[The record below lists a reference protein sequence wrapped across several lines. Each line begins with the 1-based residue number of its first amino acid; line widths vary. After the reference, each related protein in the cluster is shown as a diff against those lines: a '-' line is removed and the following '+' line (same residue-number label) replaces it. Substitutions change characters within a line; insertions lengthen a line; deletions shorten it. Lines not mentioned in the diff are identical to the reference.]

1 MTDTARLS
9 ELIKW
14 LVDMLVLCG
23 DVPVYLASD
32 SECNSY
38 GSVDVCG
45 IFSVGGNVI
54 ISPYKDGVE
63 VEMHEEEE
71 E

>member
-1 MTDTARLS
+1 MNDTARLS

-14 LVDMLVLCG
+14 LVDMLVLMG
-23 DVPVYLASD
+23 DVPVYLGSD

-45 IFSVGGNVI
+45 IFSVGDNVI

-63 VEMHEEEE
+63 LKELEQ
-71 E
+71 